1 MSIGI
6 NLDREEVLIILSKRI
21 AKAEEFIN
29 STADLEERKAFHR
42 IWERLVEKKNSVEL
56 SEKSYYWLPLD

>member
-1 MSIGI
+1 MNRGI
-6 NLDREEVLIILSKRI
+6 NLDKEEVIVLLSKRI
-21 AKAEEFIN
+21 KQAEEFID

-42 IWERLVEKKNSVEL
+42 IWERLVEKKNAVEL